1 MFGFKRLTGLAVLTA
16 LLAACGSL
24 PRPEGPLRI
33 APHQIMPVADPRI
46 RSTDTV
52 KIRAMADTFTERMAR
67 GDHHDVLSLSGGGAG
82 GAYGAGVM
90 VGWTEHGDR
99 PEFDVVS
106 GVSTG
111 ALIAPFAFLGPEW
124 DDELTAAYTDGQAS
138 NLLNPRVLSILAAPS
153 LFSSDGLRA
162 LVDRNVT
169 PEMLTAI
176 AAEYAKGRQLLVAT
190 TNLDTEET
198 VIWDMGLLASQG
210 PQAVELFK
218 QVLVASASIP
228 GVFTPQLIAGLNP
241 DGEVVLEMHAD
252 GGVNTPFLA
261 VPEGALLWT
270 APEAQ
275 DGRAAIYVIV
285 NGQLGANTGVTP
297 GRLAGILARAY
308 DSMSK
313 ATARQALVA
322 NSAFTMRNGMAL
334 VVTSIPDNANVSS
347 LNFGQAEMTALFNV
361 GRARAASGQAWT
373 SVTAS
378 SQAGLPETYVVPDA
392 DLPDILRP
400 RSRKA
405 DR

>member
-1 MFGFKRLTGLAVLTA
+1 VSGFKHLIGLTVLMA

-33 APHQIMPVADPRI
+33 APRQIMPVADPRI

-52 KIRAMADTFTERMAR
+52 KIRALADAFTERLAQEDR
-67 GDHHDVLSLSGGGAG
+67 HEVLSLSGGGAG

-90 VGWTEHGDR
+90 VGWTERGDR
-99 PEFDVVS
+99 PEFDIVS

-111 ALIAPFAFLGPEW
+111 ALIAPFAFLGPDW

-138 NLLNPRVLSILAAPS
+138 NLLSPRVLSILAAPS
-153 LFSSDGLRA
+153 LFSSDGLRE

-169 PEMLTAI
+169 PRMLAAI
-176 AAEYAKGRQLLVAT
+176 AQEYAKGRQLLVAT

-210 PQAVELFK
+210 PQTMELFK

-228 GVFTPQLIAGLNP
+228 GIFTPQLIAGLDP

-252 GGVNTPFLA
+252 GGVNAPFLA

-270 APEAQ
+270 APAAPHGQ
-275 DGRAAIYVIV
+275 AAIYVIV

-297 GRLAGILARAY
+297 GRLADILARAY

-313 ATARQALVA
+313 AAARQALVA
-322 NSAFTMRNGMAL
+322 NSAFAMRNGMAL
-334 VVTSIPDNANVSS
+334 AVTSIPDNANVSS
-347 LNFGQAEMTALFNV
+347 LNFGQAEMTALFGV
-361 GRARAASGQAWT
+361 GRARAMSGQAWT
-373 SVTAS
+373 QVAAS
-378 SQAGLPETYVVPDA
+378 SQAGLPESYVVPDEN
-392 DLPDILRP
+392 LPEILRP
-400 RSRKA
+400 RPPPPR
-405 DR
+405 R